1 MPAPFALAPL
11 SADSIARHRPFVRYC
26 DPHVKMVSE
35 GGRAVLD
42 DPHSWMVA
50 GEA

>member
-1 MPAPFALAPL
+1 MYA
-11 SADSIARHRPFVRYC
+11 RYC
-26 DPHVKMVSE
+26 EPHARLIDE